1 MRSVDTANET
11 ATMETMEMEGV
22 ETSRFSWLRRRAATL
37 FALLAVAGICIAV
50 LGAIRTQAQPPH
62 AAVALFAVHPAKGD
76 AGAVGMAAPALS
88 ATDGQAYERTMQ
100 RLRDLNEVYAP
111 SASVPDARAYERT
124 MQRLLELNTM
134 DDPMAH
140 ALLPWRD
147 ASQREGPF

>member
-1 MRSVDTANET
+1 MRSVATGKEIGTLETLDTMDMEV
-11 ATMETMEMEGV
+11 MET
-22 ETSRFSWLRRRAATL
+22 SSFPWLRRRAATL
-37 FALLAVAGICIAV
+37 FALLAVAGIWVAV

-62 AAVALFAVHPAKGD
+62 AAVALFAVHPAEGD
-76 AGAVGMAAPALS
+76 AGDVGMAAPALS
-88 ATDGQAYERTMQ
+88 ATDGQ
-100 RLRDLNEVYAP
+100 
-111 SASVPDARAYERT
+111 AYERT

>member
-11 ATMETMEMEGV
+11 ATMEPRNMEVMEA
-22 ETSRFSWLRRRAATL
+22 SSFPWLRRRAATL
-37 FALLAVAGICIAV
+37 FALLAVAGIWVAV
-50 LGAIRTQAQPPH
+50 LGAIRTQAQPSH
-62 AAVALFAVHPAKGD
+62 AAVALFAVHPSEGD
-76 AGAVGMAAPALS
+76 TGDVGMAAPALS
-88 ATDGQAYERTMQ
+88 ATDGQASERNMQ

-111 SASVPDARAYERT
+111 SASVPDARTYERT

-134 DDPMAH
+134 DDPLAH

>member
-37 FALLAVAGICIAV
+37 FALLAVAGIWVAV

-62 AAVALFAVHPAKGD
+62 AAVALFAVHRAEGD
-76 AGAVGMAAPALS
+76 AGDVGMAPAVS
-88 ATDGQAYERTMQ
+88 AADVRAYERNMQ

-111 SASVPDARAYERT
+111 SGSVPDARAYERT